1 MSRKIHK
8 PETRLWQCGVC
19 GQHEDRLSSC
29 EGGYICPECLAL
41 GRKGRDT
48 TTRAAR
54 ATKIS
59 MTEKATANMHREWGD
74 EAGAESH
81 EAGAAEYGEKAEALF
96 QVTTLPKQMV
106 GGEAIPER
114 PMRIVNTLKAP
125 DVANLDASAHR
136 LQLLD
141 LLGTDCA
148 AMALDAADSIQAGNS
163 LEKMLA
169 HQLAVAH
176 KTALEITGKAIF
188 EQNVGDR
195 ARLLNLAVRM
205 METFQKGLL
214 TLQRIRSNGEQRIV
228 IQYVNVS
235 DGGQAIVGTVNPGG
249 GKK

>member
-1 MSRKIHK
+1 A
-8 PETRLWQCGVC
+8 E
-19 GQHEDRLSSC
+19 
-29 EGGYICPECLAL
+29 
-41 GRKGRDT
+41 
-48 TTRAAR
+48 
-54 ATKIS
+54 
-59 MTEKATANMHREWGD
+59 ATAMNYREWGD
-74 EAGAESH
+74 EVSAASH
-81 EAGAAEYGEKAEALF
+81 QADAADFAEKADALL
-96 QVTTLPKQMV
+96 VPPASSILMA

-125 DVANLDASAHR
+125 DVAALDASAHR
-136 LQLLD
+136 LQLVD

-195 ARLLNLAVRM
+195 ARLLNLAARM

-214 TLQRIRSNGEQRIV
+214 TLQRLRSNGEQRIV
-228 IQYVNVS
+228 IQYVTVA
-235 DGGQAIVGTVNPGG
+235 DGGQAVIGTVNHGG
-249 GKK
+249 DKK